1 MADVAPCVSF
11 SDLSKRFE
19 ADAESIYGQAHP
31 SRQVVINAR
40 RVVVKVRHI
49 CPQSTGNAALCI
61 ILGRN
66 VAEVTYA
73 CAAGCGQLV
82 VQWAHRQEGKTCRG
96 TVRQLGKAIWQCCQ
110 NLLAKQD
117 LQ

>member
-40 RVVVKVRHI
+40 RVVVKVRHMW
-49 CPQSTGNAALCI
+49 PRSTGNAAPGI
-61 ILGRN
+61 
-66 VAEVTYA
+66 T
-73 CAAGCGQLV
+73 
-82 VQWAHRQEGKTCRG
+82 
-96 TVRQLGKAIWQCCQ
+96 
-110 NLLAKQD
+110 
-117 LQ
+117 

>member
-40 RVVVKVRHI
+40 RVVVKVSYSW
-49 CPQSTGNAALCI
+49 P
-61 ILGRN
+61 
-66 VAEVTYA
+66 
-73 CAAGCGQLV
+73 
-82 VQWAHRQEGKTCRG
+82 
-96 TVRQLGKAIWQCCQ
+96 
-110 NLLAKQD
+110 
-117 LQ
+117 